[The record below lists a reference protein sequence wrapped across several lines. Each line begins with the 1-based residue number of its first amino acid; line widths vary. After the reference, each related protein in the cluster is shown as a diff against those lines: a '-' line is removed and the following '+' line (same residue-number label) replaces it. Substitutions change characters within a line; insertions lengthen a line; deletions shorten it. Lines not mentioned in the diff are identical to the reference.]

1 MLFCGFDSGHSVT
14 TRREGLATRSF
25 QMLHRMIIA
34 AAWASIAVIAY
45 ATLSRVGTVYNLYER
60 VAPLVNRP
68 SISSY
73 VHYEHVL
80 AFAVAGL
87 LFGVAYPR
95 STILVCCIVL
105 GAAALLEI
113 LQTLTPDRHGTLFD
127 ALEKMAGG
135 ATGIL
140 VARTVMRFHSERRL

>member
-1 MLFCGFDSGHSVT
+1 
-14 TRREGLATRSF
+14 
-25 QMLHRMIIA
+25 MLHRMITA
-34 AAWASIAVIAY
+34 VAWVSIAVIAY
-45 ATLSRVGTVYNLYER
+45 ATLSRVGTVYNVYER

-73 VHYEHVL
+73 VHFEHVL

-87 LFGVAYPR
+87 LFGLAYPR
-95 STILVCCIVL
+95 STILVYCIVF

-113 LQTLTPDRHGTLFD
+113 LQTLTPDRHGTMLD

-135 ATGIL
+135 ATGIMI
-140 VARTVMRFHSERRL
+140 ARTVIWSYSKRRL

>member
-1 MLFCGFDSGHSVT
+1 
-14 TRREGLATRSF
+14 
-25 QMLHRMIIA
+25 MLHRMIIA

-45 ATLSRVGTVYNLYER
+45 ATLSRVGMVYSVYER
-60 VAPLVNRP
+60 IAPLVDRP

-73 VHYEHVL
+73 VHFEHVL

-87 LFGVAYPR
+87 LFGLAYPR
-95 STILVCCIVL
+95 STIMVCCIVF

-113 LQTLTPDRHGTLFD
+113 LQTLTPDRHGTVLD

-140 VARTVMRFHSERRL
+140 VARTVTGFHSHRRL